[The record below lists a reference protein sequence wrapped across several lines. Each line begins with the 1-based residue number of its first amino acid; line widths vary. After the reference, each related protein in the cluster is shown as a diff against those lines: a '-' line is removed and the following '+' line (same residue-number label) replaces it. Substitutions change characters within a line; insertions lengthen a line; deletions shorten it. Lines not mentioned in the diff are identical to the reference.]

1 MSETTI
7 EHESVDE
14 SAGGAMPSAAS
25 DEQLVAML
33 VDRARSEGLQ
43 LTGEGG
49 LLQQLTKRVLES
61 ALEGAGSPTM
71 SATRSTIRLGRTT
84 ATAATALVRRPC

>member
-1 MSETTI
+1 MI
-7 EHESVDE
+7 EHESVGE
-14 SAGGAMPSAAS
+14 SAGGAMPSAAP

-33 VDRARSEGLQ
+33 VDRARGEGLR

-61 ALEGAGSPTM
+61 AWRARSPIT
-71 SATRSTIRLGRTT
+71 SATRSTIRPGRTT
-84 ATAATALVRRPC
+84 ATAATAPVRRLC